1 MLKKDWHAFFWIS
14 LWQAIEYKKYSKLKN
29 RKLQKVLLASTF
41 LFLILLL
48 YIQINRLLNTAE
60 AEKRH
65 FTQSVKLSLDLAASQ
80 ISEDRQMCS
89 NVEICLKDTSSYFVK
104 RLKRLEWS
112 KVDSIIQGNLDN
124 YDIDLAYD
132 FEIVYADSK
141 YSTNNY
147 QNQEVYSESLDIA
160 LQQGSIEL
168 RVRFPE
174 KNKFI
179 IERIST
185 MFISSILLILLL
197 MASFIV
203 TYRMYNQ
210 ELKLAVQT
218 RNFINNMAH
227 EFKTPLASIGFAN
240 SRIRNSEE
248 IALSDKLVKYTE
260 IIENEKTKLQGHLS
274 EMLEHACLEHKG
286 AMLKFDRVNVHDI
299 LDDVVNQNCTM
310 IEEKKGAIHLDC
322 QATKAVVLGSEKHL
336 YNSFSNIIENACKY
350 SNGNL
355 QIDIKCYN
363 KGELLVTEI
372 SDNGIGID
380 SKDQK
385 LVFDKY
391 YRVPTGDVHNIK
403 GYGIGL
409 SYVKEVVELHNG
421 TVKLSSKK
429 GKGSTFT
436 IILPINRGSLSTKQ
450 NA

>member
-1 MLKKDWHAFFWIS
+1 MLFFGYLCGRQLNIKS
-14 LWQAIEYKKYSKLKN
+14 TAKLKS

-41 LFLILLL
+41 VFLILLL
-48 YIQINRLLNTAE
+48 YIQINRLLSTAE
-60 AEKRH
+60 TEKRH
-65 FTQSVKLSLDLAASQ
+65 FTQSVKLSLDIAASQ
-80 ISEDRQMCS
+80 ISQDRQMCN

-104 RLKRLEWS
+104 RLKRLEWN
-112 KVDSIIQGNLDN
+112 KVDSIIKSNLDN

-132 FEIVYADSK
+132 FEIDYANSK
-141 YSTNNY
+141 YAVSNY

-185 MFISSILLILLL
+185 MFISSVLLILLL

-203 TYRMYNQ
+203 TYRMYSQ

-248 IALSDKLVKYTE
+248 IVLPEKLIKYTE

-274 EMLEHACLEHKG
+274 EMLELACLEHNG
-286 AMLKFDRVNVHDI
+286 AVLKFEQVNVRDI
-299 LDDVVNQNCTM
+299 LDDVVKCNCTM
-310 IEEKKGAIHLDC
+310 VEEKEGTIHLDC
-322 QATKAVVLGSEKHL
+322 MASEALIRGSQKHL
-336 YNSFSNIIENACKY
+336 HNSFSNIIENACKY

-355 QIDIKCYN
+355 KIDIKCYN
-363 KGELLVTEI
+363 KGEQLITEI

-380 SKDQK
+380 AKEQK

-421 TVKLSSKK
+421 TVKLSSKQ

-436 IILPINRGSLSTKQ
+436 IILPLKGGGLLTKQ